1 MTPTNQVTSPLL
13 NVWTISKN
21 AKAHGHAW
29 GQRLHVALEPVVV
42 VVFTCIRGVVGPA
55 IVAAVAYGSLTS
67 ATLPR
72 SAAYAWAAM
81 CAVVVLGSWLWLH
94 GVVQQ
99 RAARRRA
106 PAGRGA
112 VARAVTTRSGATR
125 RGVKKQA

>member
-1 MTPTNQVTSPLL
+1 MAQTNQVTSPLL

-29 GQRLHVALEPVVV
+29 GQRLHVALEPVVL
-42 VVFTCIRGVVGPA
+42 VVFCCIRGVVGPA
-55 IVAAVAYGSLTS
+55 VVAAVAYGSLTS

-81 CAVVVLGSWLWLH
+81 CCAVVLGSWLWLH
-94 GVVQQ
+94 GVVQE

-106 PAGRGA
+106 PAGKGGKT
-112 VARAVTTRSGATR
+112 RAVTARSGASR
-125 RGVKKQA
+125 RAVSKQA